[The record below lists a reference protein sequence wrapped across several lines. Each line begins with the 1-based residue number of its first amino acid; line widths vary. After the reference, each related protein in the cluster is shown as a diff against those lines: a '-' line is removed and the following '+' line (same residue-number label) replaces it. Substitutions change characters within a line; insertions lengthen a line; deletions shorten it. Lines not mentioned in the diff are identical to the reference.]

1 MITDIDT
8 TSLLLFFLC
17 AALIGIGKAG
27 VKGMGMLVVPLMAAI
42 FGGRASAGLVLPM
55 LCFADI
61 FAVAYYN
68 RHANWIYIRR
78 LMPAAL
84 VGVLIGVVVG
94 YYVDDGVFTNLI
106 SIIIIGSLV
115 LMLIQERMV
124 ISQRIVGGWK
134 MGSTFG
140 LLGGF
145 STMIGNAAGPVI
157 ATYFLATKIPK
168 NAFIGTAAWFYLI
181 VNLVKVPMH
190 VFIWGSI
197 TWDSFKLNL
206 MAIPAIGLGILIGV
220 NIVKL
225 IPEKAFRY
233 FVMIMT
239 FLVSLKLLFG

>member
-1 MITDIDT
+1 MNDIDT

-17 AALIGIGKAG
+17 ATLIGVGKAG

-42 FGGRASAGLVLPM
+42 FGGRSSAGLVLPM

-68 RHANWIYIRR
+68 RHAEWKYIKR
-78 LMPAAL
+78 LLPAAG
-84 VGVLIGVVVG
+84 VGVLIGVIVG
-94 YYVDDGVFTNLI
+94 YYVNDGVFTNLI
-106 SIIIIGSLV
+106 SIIIIGSLI

-124 ISQRIVGGWK
+124 ISQRIVGSWG
-134 MGSTFG
+134 MGSLFG

-181 VNLVKVPMH
+181 VNLCKLPVH

-197 TWDSFKLNL
+197 TLESFKMNL
-206 MAIPAIGLGILIGV
+206 VAIPAIGLGILIGV
-220 NIVKL
+220 YIVKL

-239 FLVSLKLLFG
+239 FIVSIKLLFG

>member
-1 MITDIDT
+1 MINDIDT
-8 TSLLLFFLC
+8 TSLILFFLS
-17 AALIGIGKAG
+17 ALLIGVGKAG
-27 VKGMGMLVVPLMAAI
+27 VKGMGMLVVPLMAAV
-42 FGGRASAGLVLPM
+42 FGGMASAGLVLPM

-61 FAVAYYN
+61 FAVTYYN
-68 RHANWIYIRR
+68 RHANWTYIRR

-84 VGVLIGVVVG
+84 LGVLIGVVVG
-94 YYVDDGVFTNLI
+94 YYVDDSVFTNLI
-106 SIIIIGSLV
+106 SIIIIGSLI

-124 ISQRIVGGWK
+124 ISQQIVGGWG
-134 MGSTFG
+134 MGSIFG

-197 TWDSFKLNL
+197 TLDSFKMNL

-239 FLVSLKLLFG
+239 FLVSIKLLFS

>member
-1 MITDIDT
+1 MINDIDT
-8 TSLLLFFLC
+8 TSLLLFFVC

-61 FAVAYYN
+61 FAVSYYN
-68 RHANWIYIRR
+68 RHANWTYIRR

-84 VGVLIGVVVG
+84 LGVLIGVVVG
-94 YYVDDGVFTNLI
+94 YYVDDSVFTNLI
-106 SIIIIGSLV
+106 SIIIIGSLI

-124 ISQRIVGGWK
+124 ISQQIVGGWG

-168 NAFIGTAAWFYLI
+168 NGFIGTAAWFYLI
-181 VNLVKVPMH
+181 VNLFKMPVH
-190 VFIWGSI
+190 IFIWESI
-197 TWDSFKLNL
+197 TIRTFVMDL

-220 NIVKL
+220 SIVKR
-225 IPEKAFRY
+225 IPENAFRY
-233 FVMIMT
+233 FVMVMT
-239 FLVSLKLLFG
+239 FIVSLKLLFG

>member
-1 MITDIDT
+1 MINDIDT
-8 TSLLLFFLC
+8 TSLLLFFVC

-61 FAVAYYN
+61 FAVSYYN
-68 RHANWIYIRR
+68 RHANWTYIRR

-84 VGVLIGVVVG
+84 LGVLIGVVVG
-94 YYVDDGVFTNLI
+94 YYVDDSVFTNLI
-106 SIIIIGSLV
+106 SIIIIGSLI

-124 ISQRIVGGWK
+124 ISQQIVGGWG

-168 NAFIGTAAWFYLI
+168 NGFIGTAAWFYLI

-190 VFIWGSI
+190 VFIWESI
-197 TWDSFKLNL
+197 TLESFKMNL

-220 NIVKL
+220 NIVKR

-239 FLVSLKLLFG
+239 FLVSLKLLLG

>member
-1 MITDIDT
+1 MINDIDT
-8 TSLLLFFLC
+8 TSLLLFFVC

-61 FAVAYYN
+61 FAVSYYN
-68 RHANWIYIRR
+68 RHANWTYIRR

-84 VGVLIGVVVG
+84 LGVLIGVVVG
-94 YYVDDGVFTNLI
+94 YYVDDSVFTNLI
-106 SIIIIGSLV
+106 SIIIIGSLI

-124 ISQRIVGGWK
+124 ISQQIVGGWG

-168 NAFIGTAAWFYLI
+168 NGFIGTAAWFYLI

-190 VFIWGSI
+190 VFIWESI
-197 TWDSFKLNL
+197 TLESFKMNL

-220 NIVKL
+220 NIVKR

>member
-1 MITDIDT
+1 MINDIDT

-17 AALIGIGKAG
+17 AAFIGIGKAG

-61 FAVAYYN
+61 FAVSYYN
-68 RHANWIYIRR
+68 RHAEWKYIKR
-78 LMPAAL
+78 LLPAAL
-84 VGVLIGVVVG
+84 IGVLIGVVVG

-106 SIIIIGSLV
+106 SIIIIGSLL

-124 ISQRIVGGWK
+124 ISQRIVGSWG

-197 TWDSFKLNL
+197 NWESFKLNL

-233 FVMIMT
+233 FVMVMT

>member
-1 MITDIDT
+1 MINDIDT
-8 TSLLLFFLC
+8 TSLLLFFVC

-61 FAVAYYN
+61 FAVSYYN
-68 RHANWIYIRR
+68 RHANWTYIRR

-84 VGVLIGVVVG
+84 LGVLIGVVVG
-94 YYVDDGVFTNLI
+94 YYVDDSVFTNLI
-106 SIIIIGSLV
+106 SIIIIGSLI

-124 ISQRIVGGWK
+124 ISQQIVGGWG

-168 NAFIGTAAWFYLI
+168 NGFIGTAAWFYLI
-181 VNLVKVPMH
+181 VNLFKMPIH
-190 VFIWGSI
+190 IFIWESI
-197 TWDSFKLNL
+197 TIRRFKMDL

-220 NIVKL
+220 SIVKR
-225 IPEKAFRY
+225 IPENAFRY
-233 FVMIMT
+233 FVMVMT
-239 FLVSLKLLFG
+239 FIVSLKLLFG

>member
-1 MITDIDT
+1 MINDIDT
-8 TSLLLFFLC
+8 TSLLLFFVC

-61 FAVAYYN
+61 FAVSYYN
-68 RHANWIYIRR
+68 RHANWTYIRR

-84 VGVLIGVVVG
+84 LGVLIGVVVG
-94 YYVDDGVFTNLI
+94 YYVDDSVFTNLI
-106 SIIIIGSLV
+106 SIIIIGSLI

-124 ISQRIVGGWK
+124 ISQQIVGGWG

-168 NAFIGTAAWFYLI
+168 NGFIGTAAWFYLI
-181 VNLVKVPMH
+181 VNLFKMPVH
-190 VFIWGSI
+190 IFIWESI
-197 TWDSFKLNL
+197 TIRTFVMDL

-220 NIVKL
+220 SIVSDLFQNWKAL
-225 IPEKAFRY
+225 VLPEHY
-233 FVMIMT
+233 H
-239 FLVSLKLLFG
+239 

>member
-1 MITDIDT
+1 MINDIDT
-8 TSLLLFFLC
+8 TSLLLFFVC

-61 FAVAYYN
+61 FAVSYYN
-68 RHANWIYIRR
+68 RHANWTYIRR

-84 VGVLIGVVVG
+84 LGVLIGVVVG
-94 YYVDDGVFTNLI
+94 YYVDDSVFTNLI
-106 SIIIIGSLV
+106 SIIIIGSLI

-124 ISQRIVGGWK
+124 ISQQIVGGWG

-168 NAFIGTAAWFYLI
+168 NGFIGTAAWFYLI
-181 VNLVKVPMH
+181 VNLFKMPVH
-190 VFIWGSI
+190 IFIWESI
-197 TWDSFKLNL
+197 TIRTFVMDL

-220 NIVKL
+220 SISSS
-225 IPEKAFRY
+225 E
-233 FVMIMT
+233 
-239 FLVSLKLLFG
+239 SLKMPFGIL